1 MNVWEREIKS
11 KQSWNFPSKKH
22 GEEYKKMS
30 HKKRSEEEE
39 KGHNTGNKW
48 FFPVSIFF
56 VELQDL
62 IDFLIAEGF
71 FIDHISLRFKDNIG
85 QGIKTY
91 FAINPQVISDMINSN
106 QIFDI
111 EEILFTRFFEKIK
124 IKIRLDSIMI
134 INGSVSLVDNIK
146 KFIRRF

>member
-11 KQSWNFPSKKH
+11 KQSWNFPSKKY
-22 GEEYKKMS
+22 GEEYKKLR
-30 HKKRSEEEE
+30 HKKSEEEE
-39 KGHNTGNKW
+39 KGHNTGKERV
-48 FFPVSIFF
+48 FPISIFF

-62 IDFLIAEGF
+62 IDYLITEGF
-71 FIDHISLRFKDNIG
+71 FIDHVSLRFKDNIG

-91 FAINPQVISDMINSN
+91 FAISPQVISDMINSN
-106 QIFDI
+106 QIFDL
-111 EEILFTRFFEKIK
+111 EEILFSKFFEKIK
-124 IKIRLDSIMI
+124 VKIRLDSITI